1 MGPGQKTKTKTYC
14 YDFPMVSVTVD
25 CVIFGW
31 DNDGLHVLL
40 IERGEEPFEGQW
52 ALPGGFIRAGEEDLE
67 KAARRELSEET
78 GIGSPPYLEQLRTY
92 GRPDRDPREEHVI
105 TVAYIAL
112 IKRDEHRP
120 QGGTDAR
127 SAHWIPMEEARRKR
141 LAFDHDQI
149 FSDAVERLYNKLRY
163 DPLGFNL
170 LPNKF
175 PLRDVQQLYEVAIG
189 HEVDKRNFRKKLLET
204 GLLEDTQEIETDVK
218 HRAAKLYQFNW
229 TAYQKRRAEGWTFD
243 I

>member
-78 GIGSPPYLEQLRTY
+78 GIGSPRHLEQLGTY
-92 GRPDRDPREEHVI
+92 GHPDRDPREEHVI

-170 LPNKF
+170 LRVAACWAD
-175 PLRDVQQLYEVAIG
+175 LEVEEGKYFWDELDALLVGCAERGIEVRTLVCCDAI
-189 HEVDKRNFRKKLLET
+189 L
-204 GLLEDTQEIETDVK
+204 
-218 HRAAKLYQFNW
+218 
-229 TAYQKRRAEGWTFD
+229 
-243 I
+243 

>member
-1 MGPGQKTKTKTYC
+1 MGPGQKTKDKTYC
-14 YDFPMVSVTVD
+14 YKFPMVSVTVD

-31 DNDGLHVLL
+31 DIDGLHVLL

-52 ALPGGFIRAGEEDLE
+52 ALPGGFIRAGEEDLKE
-67 KAARRELSEET
+67 AARRELFEET
-78 GIGSPPYLEQLRTY
+78 GIGSPPHLEQLGTY
-92 GRPDRDPREEHVI
+92 GHPDRDPREEHVI

-127 SAHWIPMEEARRKR
+127 SAHWIPMEEARRKT

-163 DPLGFNL
+163 DPLGFKL

-175 PLRDVQQLYEVAIG
+175 PLRDVQQLYEAAIG
-189 HEVDKRNFRKKLLET
+189 FEVDKRNFRKKILAMKLLI
-204 GLLEDTQEIETDVK
+204 DCNEIEQDVA
-218 HRAAKLYQFNW
+218 HRAARLYRFDERSYKRLVKSGFNF
-229 TAYQKRRAEGWTFD
+229 E